1 MGVTVKTST
10 ITGQKRGKEWQGLID
25 KFYRDVKLSSKNTG
39 LRKKL
44 LNVQKG
50 TLVNT
55 NILYDKIDEVAGA
68 ILRETQTDLFA
79 DTDPVRGE
87 AGLQEGATGAKHA
100 KVARDLQELANSAG
114 LSGQYQLDHKDI
126 TPIGLRISAL
136 IDGTQELQQDLQ
148 AGNVAG
154 KGNTLEQMGI
164 ARANTEVN
172 RQAAIRELQVRIDTL
187 KTARAHL
194 DLIDK
199 GNFPSEAELQ
209 RILVANNSQT
219 PYSIVTTKKN
229 DVNVMGSNPN
239 LGEWSVEET
248 TTHADKSSYQ
258 AKLGAVI
265 NRVMTGSNDYGIG
278 AQAKQ
283 DMSTTDAEL
292 NRMFNTIVNSSID
305 IEGSK
310 GIWKSIDEQLD
321 DIIDGKKPRKTKS
334 KTVTKRTYNNKMDLR
349 KTKAELAKLKA
360 KKRRVKKSL
369 QAAASKD
376 MAKKRIRSS
385 SSDQAKAA
393 LHLKRLINRRLPA
406 EVRRNMGRPALINR
420 TGRFSNSVN
429 LESLVPSKAGM
440 VGKYSYLYRP
450 YETFENTG
458 KRKWPVGYNPKP
470 LITKSIRNLAMQHM
484 ETKLTLKRT

>member
-1 MGVTVKTST
+1 MKVKTST
-10 ITGQKRGKEWQGLID
+10 ITGEKRGKLWQGIID
-25 KFYRDVKLSSKNTG
+25 KFHNDVRLSSNNTE

-44 LNVQKG
+44 LNIQRG

-55 NILYDKIDEVAGA
+55 NKFYDKLDEAAGG

-79 DTDPVRGE
+79 GTDSVRGP
-87 AGLQEGATGAKHA
+87 AGLQEGAQGAKHK
-100 KVARDLQELANSAG
+100 KVASDLQALAAEKG
-114 LSGQYQLDHKDI
+114 LSGQYELDHKDI
-126 TPIGLRISAL
+126 TPIGLRITAL
-136 IDGTQELQQDLQ
+136 IDATQELQQDLQ
-148 AGNVAG
+148 SGNVAG
-154 KGNTLEQMGI
+154 TGNRLNAMGMQK
-164 ARANTEVN
+164 ANSEVN
-172 RQAAIRELQVRIDTL
+172 RQAAIRELQFRIDAL

-209 RILVANNSQT
+209 RVLEENNSQT
-219 PYSIVTTKKN
+219 PYDIIATKIN

-239 LGEWSVEET
+239 LGEWSIEEK

-258 AKLGAVI
+258 SKLGAVI
-265 NRVMTGSNDYGIG
+265 NRVMGGGKSYGIDE
-278 AQAKQ
+278 QVKR
-283 DMSTTDAEL
+283 DMNTTDAEL
-292 NRMFNTIVNSSID
+292 DRIFDTIAESSID

-376 MAKKRIRSS
+376 MTKKRIRSS

-420 TGRFSNSVN
+420 TGRFSNSVR

-450 YETFENTG
+450 YETFEGTG
-458 KRKWPVGYNPKP
+458 PKKWPAGYNPKP

>member
-1 MGVTVKTST
+1 
-10 ITGQKRGKEWQGLID
+10 
-25 KFYRDVKLSSKNTG
+25 
-39 LRKKL
+39 
-44 LNVQKG
+44 
-50 TLVNT
+50 
-55 NILYDKIDEVAGA
+55 
-68 ILRETQTDLFA
+68 
-79 DTDPVRGE
+79 
-87 AGLQEGATGAKHA
+87 
-100 KVARDLQELANSAG
+100 
-114 LSGQYQLDHKDI
+114 
-126 TPIGLRISAL
+126 
-136 IDGTQELQQDLQ
+136 
-148 AGNVAG
+148 
-154 KGNTLEQMGI
+154 
-164 ARANTEVN
+164 
-172 RQAAIRELQVRIDTL
+172 
-187 KTARAHL
+187 
-194 DLIDK
+194 
-199 GNFPSEAELQ
+199 
-209 RILVANNSQT
+209 
-219 PYSIVTTKKN
+219 
-229 DVNVMGSNPN
+229 
-239 LGEWSVEET
+239 
-248 TTHADKSSYQ
+248 
-258 AKLGAVI
+258 
-265 NRVMTGSNDYGIG
+265 
-278 AQAKQ
+278 
-283 DMSTTDAEL
+283 
-292 NRMFNTIVNSSID
+292 MFNTIAESSID

-406 EVRRNMGRPALINR
+406 EVRRNMGRLALINR